1 MSALKK
7 IILIN
12 LSLFLLALIAIVWII
27 VHELHQPFLQVDLI
41 QVSVLKRIIL
51 VDNWLPRFTMALLV
65 GGALGISTIIL
76 QQVTYNPLAS
86 DSTLAVSSGAY
97 IALLG
102 THLFIPS
109 LLLWLSSAMIA
120 FFGGLASLLLVFMM
134 SYRNQFLP
142 IRMLLSGL
150 ILNLYLGALATAL
163 VIFHPEAAKNIFA
176 WQAGS
181 LIQDSWHDVKQIVIV
196 SLIAF
201 SILILLLRA
210 FEVMQ
215 LGETQAKSLGVPVVV
230 LRVVCILFVAYLC
243 ATTLSLV
250 GMIGFI
256 GLAAATMINQLQ
268 LTKAWHKLLFS
279 YTTAGLILL
288 LTDCLLVIIQFY
300 CSFYLPVGTV
310 SAFIG
315 TPLLLYLI
323 FKALPTTISISS
335 NNSLTRCDLLTP
347 IKTRGHWILAILII
361 LILLWSSLTISN
373 TQYGFISTGWNHSLI
388 NIKLPRI
395 ITAISAGIM
404 LSTCGVLL
412 QCMTHN
418 SLASPDLLGI
428 SSGAAIAIIVTVM
441 TMGSDIMP
449 LWLPGLLGALLTFL
463 FIIAINIKN
472 KFQPEKVVLTGIAF
486 AAFLTALIQLF
497 LVTGDPRIQYLLIW
511 LSGSTYSSGLL
522 SSVVIFLVALF
533 ILFILLIFSRS
544 ISLLELPENMSNAL
558 GMNSNIVRFL
568 LIVVSTILI
577 TLATL
582 QIGPLSFIGLL
593 APLMTRIIGFHFIR
607 NQLLMSSLIGSIL
620 MIAADWLGRNI
631 MFPYEIPTGVMA
643 SLIGGSCFIYLIRR
657 S

>member
-201 SILILLLRA
+201 SILIL
-210 FEVMQ
+210 
-215 LGETQAKSLGVPVVV
+215 
-230 LRVVCILFVAYLC
+230 
-243 ATTLSLV
+243 
-250 GMIGFI
+250 
-256 GLAAATMINQLQ
+256 
-268 LTKAWHKLLFS
+268 
-279 YTTAGLILL
+279 
-288 LTDCLLVIIQFY
+288 
-300 CSFYLPVGTV
+300 
-310 SAFIG
+310 
-315 TPLLLYLI
+315 
-323 FKALPTTISISS
+323 
-335 NNSLTRCDLLTP
+335 
-347 IKTRGHWILAILII
+347 
-361 LILLWSSLTISN
+361 
-373 TQYGFISTGWNHSLI
+373 
-388 NIKLPRI
+388 
-395 ITAISAGIM
+395 
-404 LSTCGVLL
+404 
-412 QCMTHN
+412 
-418 SLASPDLLGI
+418 
-428 SSGAAIAIIVTVM
+428 
-441 TMGSDIMP
+441 
-449 LWLPGLLGALLTFL
+449 
-463 FIIAINIKN
+463 
-472 KFQPEKVVLTGIAF
+472 
-486 AAFLTALIQLF
+486 
-497 LVTGDPRIQYLLIW
+497 
-511 LSGSTYSSGLL
+511 
-522 SSVVIFLVALF
+522 
-533 ILFILLIFSRS
+533 
-544 ISLLELPENMSNAL
+544 
-558 GMNSNIVRFL
+558 
-568 LIVVSTILI
+568 
-577 TLATL
+577 
-582 QIGPLSFIGLL
+582 
-593 APLMTRIIGFHFIR
+593 
-607 NQLLMSSLIGSIL
+607 
-620 MIAADWLGRNI
+620 
-631 MFPYEIPTGVMA
+631 
-643 SLIGGSCFIYLIRR
+643 
-657 S
+657 